1 LAVGDGDLLVMS
13 TPNGRRGFF
22 WEEWSDGGEGWER
35 ISVPATECERI
46 PAAFLAEERRAMGD
60 RWFRQEYMCEFL
72 EMEGALF
79 TEEMIQRAFTDEV
92 KPLDLRRR

>member
-1 LAVGDGDLLVMS
+1 LGGVV
-13 TPNGRRGFF
+13 
-22 WEEWSDGGEGWER
+22 DGGEGWER
-35 ISVPATECERI
+35 ICVPATECARI
-46 PAAFLAEERRAMGD
+46 PEAFLAEERRAMGD

-92 KPLDLRRR
+92 KPLDIRRR